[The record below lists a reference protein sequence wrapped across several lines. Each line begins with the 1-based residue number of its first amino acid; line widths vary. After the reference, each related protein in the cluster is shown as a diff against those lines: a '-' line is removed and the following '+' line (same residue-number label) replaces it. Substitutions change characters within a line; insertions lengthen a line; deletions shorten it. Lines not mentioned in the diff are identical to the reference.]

1 MLEGNFSVGLS
12 KEVVYCFSIMVRFI
26 NIYICGTFVSYYIG
40 YSMVMC
46 LFFAINIQDSECERV
61 GTGFIPDCLVA

>member
-1 MLEGNFSVGLS
+1 MLEGNFSLRLS

-26 NIYICGTFVSYYIG
+26 YIYICGTFVSYYIG

-46 LFFAINIQDSECERV
+46 LFFAINIQDRECERV

>member
-1 MLEGNFSVGLS
+1 MLEGDFSVRRLS

-26 NIYICGTFVSYYIG
+26 NICICGTFVSYYIG

-46 LFFAINIQDSECERV
+46 LFFARSDQIVNFPLDS
-61 GTGFIPDCLVA
+61 